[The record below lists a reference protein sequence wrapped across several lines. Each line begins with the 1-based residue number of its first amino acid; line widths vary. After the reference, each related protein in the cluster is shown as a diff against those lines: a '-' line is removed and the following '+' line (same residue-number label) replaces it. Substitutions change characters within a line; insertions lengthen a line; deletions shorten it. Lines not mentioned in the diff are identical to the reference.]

1 MKNSIGLQRCR
12 LQEGIHVKLCTA
24 CSEVTAKSHSLGAQ
38 DQPVMDLALNV
49 LISVTSR
56 EYSLSRPLS
65 NLVAGE
71 SSAAG

>member
-1 MKNSIGLQRCR
+1 
-12 LQEGIHVKLCTA
+12 
-24 CSEVTAKSHSLGAQ
+24 
-38 DQPVMDLALNV
+38 MDLALNV